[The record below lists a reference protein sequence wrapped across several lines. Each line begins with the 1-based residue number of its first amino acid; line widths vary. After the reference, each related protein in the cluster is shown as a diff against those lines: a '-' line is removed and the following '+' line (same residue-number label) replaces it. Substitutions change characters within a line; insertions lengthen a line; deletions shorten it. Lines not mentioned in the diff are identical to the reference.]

1 VPASS
6 TAEAVRAVTADA
18 RRGQAAIGTA
28 LAASI
33 YGATV
38 IRARVEDR
46 DDNETRFVWLAR
58 AQKTTTDAPA
68 SGYTGGALAP
78 APPLRVG
85 TGGQWKTSLVFWGAG
100 AEHAGWLVRCLDTF
114 ARRAI
119 NLTKI
124 ESRPRRQGLGS
135 YMFFADLAATASDAP
150 VLEALAELQA
160 MCEEVRV
167 LGCYRAAAPLPAGPT
182 PAPEPT
188 SATASAR
195 PA

>member
-18 RRGQAAIGTA
+18 RHGQAAIGTA
-28 LAASI
+28 LAARI

-58 AQKTTTDAPA
+58 ARAATADAA
-68 SGYTGGALAP
+68 AGGDTGDAVAP
-78 APPLRVG
+78 APPLRAG
-85 TGGQWKTSLVFWGAG
+85 AGGQWKTSLLFWGAG
-100 AEHAGWLVRCLDTF
+100 AEHAGWLVRCLDAF

-124 ESRPRRQGLGS
+124 ESRPRRRGLGN
-135 YMFFADLAATASDAP
+135 YVFFVDLAARASDAP
-150 VLEALAELQA
+150 VLEALAELAA

-167 LGCYRAAAPLPAGPT
+167 LGSYRAAPRLAGGPASPPGP
-182 PAPEPT
+182 AR
-188 SATASAR
+188 AS
-195 PA
+195 P